1 MSESGRRSATGA
13 GDPSLAELAMQKLAR
28 VLGEENARRVH
39 DETMRDAG
47 IAAIATADD
56 LHTFAQALIS
66 RGGMEAAVGGLLSV
80 AAVVRGAG
88 SR

>member
-1 MSESGRRSATGA
+1 MNPSSKRNEG
-13 GDPSLAELAMQKLAR
+13 GDSLRDLAMQKLAR
-28 VLGEENARRVH
+28 VLGEEHASRVFA
-39 DETMRDAG
+39 EALRDAG
-47 IAAIATADD
+47 ISAIATADD
-56 LHTFAQALIS
+56 LHTFAQALIA